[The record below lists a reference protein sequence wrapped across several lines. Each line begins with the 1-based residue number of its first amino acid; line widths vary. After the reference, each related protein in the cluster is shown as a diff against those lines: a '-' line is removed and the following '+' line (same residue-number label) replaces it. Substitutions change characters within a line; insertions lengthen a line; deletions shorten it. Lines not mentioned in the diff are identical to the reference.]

1 MVAYKTIPLSNNKYS
16 ALTMAF
22 VYDKQ
27 TGKLRTGISRKSRF
41 EKSDNVKKAKKIA
54 LGRAFKRPFAIDN
67 IGENLKSEDVFSE
80 IDARKLQLIVFNDHE
95 QYFKER
101 LSEIKMNVR

>member
-54 LGRAFKRPFAIDN
+54 
-67 IGENLKSEDVFSE
+67 
-80 IDARKLQLIVFNDHE
+80 
-95 QYFKER
+95 
-101 LSEIKMNVR
+101 